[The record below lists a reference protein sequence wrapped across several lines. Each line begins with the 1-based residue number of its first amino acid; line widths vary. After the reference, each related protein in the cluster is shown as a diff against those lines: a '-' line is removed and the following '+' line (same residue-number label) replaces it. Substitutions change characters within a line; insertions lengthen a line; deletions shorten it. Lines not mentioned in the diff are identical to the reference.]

1 MRLIAAVKKLSPP
14 LAVLGVL
21 IGGWYALAYTLDN
34 NFASGDGSALII
46 PPPHRLFEGLN
57 RATVDQILSATYIS
71 ASTAFVGLVLALIT
85 GLSLGILMNMSRALE
100 SALWPWLIAL
110 QVTPIIVL
118 KSVARIG
125 PLLCC
130 MKSA

>member
-14 LAVLGVL
+14 LAVLAVL

-57 RATVDQILSATYIS
+57 NIYFSKHRFRRFDFGPDYRT
-71 ASTAFVGLVLALIT
+71 
-85 GLSLGILMNMSRALE
+85 
-100 SALWPWLIAL
+100 
-110 QVTPIIVL
+110 
-118 KSVARIG
+118 VARHPHEYVAG
-125 PLLCC
+125 
-130 MKSA
+130 A